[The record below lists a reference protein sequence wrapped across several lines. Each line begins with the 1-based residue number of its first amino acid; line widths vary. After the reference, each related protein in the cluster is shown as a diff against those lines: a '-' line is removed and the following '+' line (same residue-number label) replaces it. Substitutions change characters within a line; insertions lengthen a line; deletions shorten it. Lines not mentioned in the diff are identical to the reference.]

1 MWSKLDLERSGKLG
15 GVHLKLLGQ
24 AVGLSIKTVCDRPS
38 AVSALVGWRGGM
50 LCQVSGHV
58 DRSIIKNA
66 RLKGKYKS
74 YL

>member
-1 MWSKLDLERSGKLG
+1 M
-15 GVHLKLLGQ
+15 KLLGQ

-66 RLKGKYKS
+66 RLERQIYKLS
-74 YL
+74 LKEKL

>member
-1 MWSKLDLERSGKLG
+1 MR
-15 GVHLKLLGQ
+15 
-24 AVGLSIKTVCDRPS
+24 AVCGRPS

-66 RLKGKYKS
+66 RLES
-74 YL
+74 QI